1 VDRDSLIGG
10 VMDHNTSLTDAPPP
24 DTYEGFIRLIHER
37 HGAMSNTYQA
47 IALYLTQNPN
57 DVAVRSVNAIAES
70 CGVHASSFVR
80 FAQAVGYKGFRD
92 VQALFQQRLETAAPG
107 FGARVQ
113 SLRDGMAARDDI
125 SEIGFLRE
133 MIVQDIASL
142 EGLVDEISGVDMA
155 AAAKLM
161 ERAETIYLV
170 GQNRSSPVVLLMRY
184 LLTMIGKRCILLDA
198 SGGLATHMARS
209 MGPRDVLFAVSFRYY
224 ANEVVQIVDQA
235 ASEGHDVIAISDTT
249 LSPLAKSAKI
259 LFAVPEYQQ
268 SLSRS
273 LAAPMCVAQAL
284 VVATAARLQK
294 GTEAP
299 LIPHVT
305 QKDT

>member
-1 VDRDSLIGG
+1 
-10 VMDHNTSLTDAPPP
+10 MDHNTPLTDAPPP

-80 FAQAVGYKGFRD
+80 FAQALGYKGFRD

-235 ASEGHDVIAISDTT
+235 ASAGHDVIAISDTT

-259 LFAVPEYQQ
+259 LFAVPEYQK

-294 GTEAP
+294 GQR
-299 LIPHVT
+299 HR
-305 QKDT
+305 

>member
-1 VDRDSLIGG
+1 MDRDSLIGG
-10 VMDHNTSLTDAPPP
+10 VMDHNTPLTDTPPP

-37 HGAMSNTYQA
+37 HSAMSNTYQA

-80 FAQAVGYKGFRD
+80 FAQALGYKGFRD

-142 EGLVDEISGVDMA
+142 EGLVDEISGLDMA

-235 ASEGHDVIAISDTT
+235 ASAGHDVIAISDTT

-259 LFAVPEYQQ
+259 LFAVPEYKQN
-268 SLSRS
+268 LSRS

-294 GTEAP
+294 GAEAP

>member
-1 VDRDSLIGG
+1 
-10 VMDHNTSLTDAPPP
+10 MDHNTPLTDAPPP

-80 FAQAVGYKGFRD
+80 FAQAFGYKGFRD

-113 SLRDGMAARDDI
+113 SLRDSMAAHDDI

-142 EGLVDEISGVDMA
+142 EGLVDEILGVDMA

-170 GQNRSSPVVLLMRY
+170 AQNRSSPVVLLMRY

-294 GTEAP
+294 GAEAP
-299 LIPHVT
+299 LIPQVT

>member
-1 VDRDSLIGG
+1 
-10 VMDHNTSLTDAPPP
+10 MDQNAALSNAPPP
-24 DTYEGFIRLIHER
+24 DTYEGLIRLIHER
-37 HGAMSNTYQA
+37 HSAMSNTYQA

-80 FAQAVGYKGFRD
+80 FAQALGYKGFRD

-142 EGLVDEISGVDMA
+142 EGLVDEISGADMA
-155 AAAKLM
+155 EAAKLM
-161 ERAETIYLV
+161 EQADTIYLV
-170 GQNRSSPVVLLMRY
+170 GQNRSAPVVLLMRY

-209 MGPRDVLFAVSFRYY
+209 MGPKDVLFAVSFRYY
-224 ANEVVQIVDQA
+224 ANEVVGIVDQA
-235 ASEGHDVIAISDTT
+235 AREGRDIIAISDTT

-294 GTEAP
+294 GAETP
-299 LIPHVT
+299 RIPHVT
-305 QKDT
+305 QRVSPRDP